1 MTRLPIT
8 LCARVSADEK
18 GPWGPWAT
26 AALTVLIATVFSVA
40 QFVVAIPYLVVT
52 VAASPKVD
60 IQAAANSLQTD
71 SLFFALAELV
81 AGSFALGIT
90 FLVVWLRKGP
100 PLSEYLALRPVT
112 RLTIL
117 LWLLYTLL
125 LGILLDGISYAAGY
139 AVVPEWML
147 AMYRSARL
155 VPVTLLALLVMAP
168 LLEEIVFRG
177 FFLEGVRHSRL
188 GNTGAVLLASL
199 LWASVHVQYEWFY
212 IGQIFILGLLLGAAR
227 LWTRSLLPPILM
239 HALFSGVATLQ
250 VAMHSSK

>member
-1 MTRLPIT
+1 MNGEAGTAP
-8 LCARVSADEK
+8 EK
-18 GPWGPWAT
+18 GPWRPWAT
-26 AALTVLIATVFSVA
+26 AALTVLIATVFFAA
-40 QFVVAIPYLVVT
+40 QFIVAVLYLVVT
-52 VAASPKVD
+52 VGASPKVD
-60 IQAAANSLQTD
+60 IRAAANSLPTD

-81 AGSFALGIT
+81 AGSVALGVT
-90 FLVVWLRKGP
+90 FLIVWLRKGP
-100 PLSEYLALRPVT
+100 PLLEYLALRPV
-112 RLTIL
+112 RRRTIL

-125 LGILLDGISYAAGY
+125 LGIVLDGMSYAAGY

-147 AMYRSARL
+147 SMYRSARL
-155 VPVTLLALLVMAP
+155 VPVTLLAVLVMAP

-199 LWASVHVQYEWFY
+199 LWASAHVQYEWFY

-250 VAMHSSK
+250 VAIQSAK